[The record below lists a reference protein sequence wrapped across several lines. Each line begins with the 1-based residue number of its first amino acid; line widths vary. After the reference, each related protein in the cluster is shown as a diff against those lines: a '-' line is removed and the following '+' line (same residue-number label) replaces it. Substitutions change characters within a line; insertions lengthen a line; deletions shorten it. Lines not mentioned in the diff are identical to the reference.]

1 MMRKIILFSLI
12 ATVAIGSI
20 WSQNRRVVIDWDAQQ
35 KSAASSGFSAKN
47 SQAAKR
53 SAGILAI
60 SEVQV
65 NYSERWQDT
74 NFATPGSLEISNIS
88 FQPATAA
95 DLQKVDRTLIPSNID
110 ASLYSSTAR
119 GQVFTTLSVVPL
131 VNRNGSIQKITSFD
145 VRYSY
150 GRQSLPSRNINVTN
164 SVLATGNWYKF
175 KVEKTGVHRI
185 DRRFLENL
193 GMDVNGIN
201 PRNLKVY
208 GNGGKPLPLLN
219 VENTVFD
226 LPETPIQVVGEEDG
240 SFDSGDFI
248 LFYGTNT
255 KGYDFENDTH
265 LNPYSDDSFYYVT
278 ADGGA
283 GKRVQP
289 MVEPTGNS
297 TVSITQFNEVQFHE
311 VDEESPAKVGR
322 RWYGNRFTIENEQRY
337 EFTFP
342 NIVPG
347 APMRVMVRAAA
358 ASETNTSMSVS
369 INSTTMNPLNF
380 TRVSGQTFLNPKLLD
395 EEIPAAGE
403 TVTVDLTY
411 NNGGNPSSI
420 GYLDYV
426 HVEALRQLTGVNGQ
440 LSFRYN
446 QAETLAGV
454 GEYQLTNASQFT
466 QVWDVTNPAFITN
479 TLNEGNAATFSFKA
493 PMGQIREYVAVNPSD
508 YFQPVQISDSRVP
521 NQDIKGTIFKD
532 ASGGF
537 QDVDYVII
545 TAPFLLQPALRLANH
560 HKQMRGLRVKVV
572 TTDKIYEEFSSG
584 KQDIGAIRNFVR
596 YVYENA
602 SSPNNRIKYLGIFGD
617 TSVDY
622 KNRLPGNNNVVP
634 TFHTLLSTNTISSF
648 MSDDFF
654 GSLDIDEGTI
664 GLVRDGRPGS
674 RLDIDMLDVAVG
686 RILADNVSLANAM
699 VDKIINYTSRET
711 YGNWRNN
718 FVLVSDD
725 VDKSGEQRLQLD
737 LDELGDTINVK
748 KPFINVKK
756 IHSDAFRQ
764 QSSAGGDRYP
774 DVNEAIKD
782 AIDVGAVI
790 FNYFGHGGED
800 GLAHEFIYSQQMA
813 RDFQNRDRLPCIV
826 TVTCEFT
833 KFDDPQRI
841 TAGELTYMNR
851 EGGAISMVT
860 TTRSISIF
868 LGIEYNEA
876 LAEQL
881 FGYGQNVPNTPAEG
895 LRISKNNIGDDLRR
909 VVFYIGDPAM
919 PLAFPRQSIRLTTLN
934 GVPLAQATDTLK
946 ALSRV
951 RLGGEVVT
959 ENGQLIS
966 DYSGVV
972 EMKIFD
978 KNVQRQTL
986 DNDNQGVVMNFT
998 TLGEGLFNGQASVT
1012 NGKFEV
1018 EFVVPRDIQIPV
1030 GNGRVSLYARRD
1042 NVLEDQT
1049 GFNLD
1054 LKVGGLNQNA
1064 PEDNL
1069 GPTIRLFMND
1079 ESFVSGGVTNDSPII
1094 LAKLEDENGINTASG
1109 IGHDIIA
1116 ILDGDEAN
1124 PFVLNDYYQTEVDDF
1139 TRGTANYK
1147 LRDLEEGVHT
1157 LTLRAWDVYNNSST
1171 AEIQFVVA
1179 GDDELKITRVLNY
1192 PNPFVNYTEF
1202 WFNHNR
1208 PFEPLE
1214 VQVQVFT
1221 VTGKVVW
1228 TKNQIINTDGFL
1240 SRDIVWDGRDD
1251 FGDRIGKGVYV
1262 YKITVKSTLTNQQ
1275 TEKFEKLVIL

>member
-1 MMRKIILFSLI
+1 MRKIVLFCAVLLLSVVS
-12 ATVAIGSI
+12 A
-20 WSQNRRVVIDWDAQQ
+20 WSQNRNIEIDWDSQ
-35 KSAASSGFSAKN
+35 KSVTRATGFSSENAPALPRAK
-47 SQAAKR
+47 
-53 SAGILAI
+53 GILYL
-60 SEVQV
+60 SDTDLD
-65 NYSERWQDT
+65 YSERWEDEAMA
-74 NFATPGSLEISNIS
+74 NPASLVISNVS
-88 FQPATAA
+88 FQPATGA
-95 DLQKVDRTLIPSNID
+95 DLQQANRDLIPSEV
-110 ASLYSSTAR
+110 AGSLFSATAR
-119 GQVFTTLSVVPL
+119 GKIYTTLSVAPL
-131 VNRNGSIQKITSFD
+131 VNRNGSIQKITSFS
-145 VRYSY
+145 VSYSY
-150 GRQSLPSRNINVTN
+150 LRQSRSGAGIPLSS
-164 SVLATGNWYKF
+164 SVLATGQWFKF
-175 KVEKTGVHRI
+175 KVDRTGVHKI
-185 DRRFLENL
+185 DKRFLEDL
-193 GMDVNGIN
+193 GMNVGSIN
-201 PRNLKVY
+201 PRNLKLF

-219 VENTVFD
+219 AENTVFD
-226 LPETPIQVVGEEDG
+226 LPETPIQVIGEADG
-240 SFDSGDFI
+240 SFDSGDYI

-255 KGYDFENDTH
+255 KGYDYENDSH
-265 LNPYSDDSFYYVT
+265 LNPYSNDSYYYVT
-278 ADGGA
+278 ADGAA

-289 MVEPTGNS
+289 MVEPS
-297 TVSITQFNEVQFHE
+297 AAPTVTIQQFHDVQFHE
-311 VDEESPAKVGR
+311 VDEESPARVGR
-322 RWYGNRFTIENEQRY
+322 RWYGNRFTIENEQSY
-337 EFTFP
+337 EFVFP
-342 NIVPG
+342 NIASG
-347 APMRVMVRAAA
+347 TPMRVMVRAAA
-358 ASETNTSMSVS
+358 ASETSTSMAISV
-369 INSTTMNPLNF
+369 NSTTMNPLNF
-380 TRVSGQTFLNPKLLD
+380 SPVSGQTYVSPKLLD
-395 EEIPAAGE
+395 EEVPAAGE

-426 HVEALRQLTGVNGQ
+426 QVEALRQLTGVGGQ
-440 LSFRYN
+440 LQFRN
-446 QAETLAGV
+446 NDTETLSGI
-454 GEYQLTNASQFT
+454 GEYQIANAAQFT
-466 QVWDVTNPAFITN
+466 QVWDVTNPAFISSKV
-479 TLNEGNAATFSFKA
+479 NEGGASSLTLKA
-493 PMGQIREYVAVNPSD
+493 PMGVLRTYVAVNPND
-508 YFQPVQISDSRVP
+508 YFVPVQVADARVP

-532 ASGGF
+532 ASGAF
-537 QDVDYVII
+537 QDIDYVII

-560 HKQMRGLRVKVV
+560 HKNVSGLRVKVV

-602 SSPNNRIKYLGIFGD
+602 SSPSNRIKYLGIFGD
-617 TSVDY
+617 TSIDY
-622 KNRLPGNNNVVP
+622 KNRLPNNNNVVP

-654 GSLDIDEGTI
+654 GNMDIDEGTI
-664 GLVRDGRPGS
+664 GLENDGRPGPE
-674 RLDIDMLDVAVG
+674 RDIDLLDIAVG

-699 VDKIINYTSRET
+699 VDKIVNYTSKET

-725 VDKSGEQRLQLD
+725 VDKASDRKLQED
-737 LDELGDTINVK
+737 LDALGDTISAK

-774 DVNEAIKD
+774 EVNEAIKD
-782 AIDVGAVI
+782 AIDVGAVL

-800 GLAHEFIYSQQMA
+800 GLANEFIYNQEIA
-813 RDFQNRDRLPCIV
+813 RNLQNKNRLPCIV

-851 EGGAISMVT
+851 EGGAISLVT
-860 TTRSISIF
+860 TTRSIGIF
-868 LGIEYNEA
+868 LGVEFNKA

-881 FGYGQNVPNTPAEG
+881 FGYGLEVPNTPAEG
-895 LRISKNNIGDDLRR
+895 LRVSKNNISNDLRR

-919 PLAFPRQSIRLTTLN
+919 RLAFPRQSVRLTTLN
-934 GVPLAQATDTLK
+934 GVPISQATDTLK
-946 ALSRV
+946 ALSKVRV
-951 RLGGEVVT
+951 GGEVVN
-959 ENGQLIS
+959 ENGQLLT
-966 DYSGVV
+966 DYNGVV
-972 EMKIFD
+972 ETKIFD

-986 DNDNQGVVMNFT
+986 DNDNQGVIMNFT
-998 TLGEGLFNGQASVT
+998 TLGEGLFNGQASVV

-1030 GNGRVSLYARRD
+1030 GKGRVSLYARRD
-1042 NVLEDQT
+1042 NALEDQT
-1049 GFNLD
+1049 GSNLD
-1054 LKVGGLNQNA
+1054 LKVGGLNENA
-1064 PEDNL
+1064 PEDNI
-1069 GPTIRLFMND
+1069 GPTISLFMND
-1079 ESFVSGGVTNDSPII
+1079 ESFVSGGVTNDSPIL

-1124 PFVLNDYYQTEVDDF
+1124 PFVLNDYYQTDIDDF
-1139 TRGTANYK
+1139 TKGTANYK

-1157 LTLRAWDVYNNSST
+1157 LTVRAWDVYNNSST
-1171 AEIQFVVA
+1171 SEIQFVVA
-1179 GDDELKITRVLNY
+1179 GDDQLKITRVLNY
-1192 PNPFVNYTEF
+1192 PNPFVSYTEF

-1208 PFEPLE
+1208 PFEQLD

-1228 TKNQIINTDGFL
+1228 TKNQMVNTDGFL